1 MPWGNGKLYWVLLG
15 STVGAPPCARKCQ
28 SLIASLSQETVNAAS
43 GLTHPWICD
52 PSSLPLLALQTVAIK
67 SKQLFVPKWWS
78 VFPRAHYAESLLGG
92 VQTRVAN
99 WHLSIKRHIFANSSI
114 SDCTREHKNMSI
126 CAMQFKMLSV
136 FLCRWKALGYS
147 GVGVSTAAAAA
158 VPLSSEKRESA
169 MTTKALT
176 VSTTSA
182 GPY

>member
-1 MPWGNGKLYWVLLG
+1 
-15 STVGAPPCARKCQ
+15 
-28 SLIASLSQETVNAAS
+28 
-43 GLTHPWICD
+43 
-52 PSSLPLLALQTVAIK
+52 
-67 SKQLFVPKWWS
+67 
-78 VFPRAHYAESLLGG
+78 
-92 VQTRVAN
+92 
-99 WHLSIKRHIFANSSI
+99 
-114 SDCTREHKNMSI
+114 
-126 CAMQFKMLSV
+126 MQFKMLSV